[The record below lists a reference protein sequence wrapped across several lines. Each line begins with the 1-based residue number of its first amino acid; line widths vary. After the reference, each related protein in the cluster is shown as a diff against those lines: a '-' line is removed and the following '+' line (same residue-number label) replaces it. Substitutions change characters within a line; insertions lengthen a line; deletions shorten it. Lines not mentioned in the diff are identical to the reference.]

1 MGRNSQPS
9 TKTIP
14 TTVPQPI
21 NMHSVLPTLALA
33 AFAAAVP
40 APHNHDEAWAQ
51 QGNVV
56 SQGPWVENLSYER
69 GPKEIASPP
78 TLLGMASGFWDW
90 DREVVK
96 KGIFENENIMIHAAQ
111 TTTPTARQ
119 QKSLSL
125 TEAADEVLAAI
136 RSFEHRKPWR
146 TYRQT
151 NDISDNY
158 TSRLNRGHSTSR
170 QNYFQYRHTKL
181 TNTLQTTLDITN
193 NNLCDLKPCK
203 LTCNFTL

>member
-9 TKTIP
+9 TQTRHIWP
-14 TTVPQPI
+14 TTIPQPI
-21 NMHSVLPTLALA
+21 KMHSVLPILALA
-33 AFAAAVP
+33 GFAAAVP
-40 APHNHDEAWAQ
+40 APHNHDDAWAQ

-56 SQGPWVENLSYER
+56 SEGPWVENLSYER
-69 GPKEIASPP
+69 GPKEIASPT

-96 KGIFENENIMIHAAQ
+96 KGIFENENIMIHVGQNSFNFVFTTLAWFTVSQIYSLTAQ
-111 TTTPTARQ
+111 ATTPTARQ

-136 RSFEHRKPWR
+136 RSIEHRKQWR

-151 NDISDNY
+151 NDISD
-158 TSRLNRGHSTSR
+158 RV
-170 QNYFQYRHTKL
+170 
-181 TNTLQTTLDITN
+181 D
-193 NNLCDLKPCK
+193 
-203 LTCNFTL
+203 

>member
-69 GPKEIASPP
+69 GPTEIASPT

-96 KGIFENENIMIHAAQ
+96 KGIFENENIMIHVGQNLFNFVFTTLAWFTVSQIYSLTAQ
-111 TTTPTARQ
+111 ATTPTARQ

-136 RSFEHRKPWR
+136 RSFEHK
-146 TYRQT
+146 Y
-151 NDISDNY
+151 
-158 TSRLNRGHSTSR
+158 
-170 QNYFQYRHTKL
+170 
-181 TNTLQTTLDITN
+181 
-193 NNLCDLKPCK
+193 
-203 LTCNFTL
+203 